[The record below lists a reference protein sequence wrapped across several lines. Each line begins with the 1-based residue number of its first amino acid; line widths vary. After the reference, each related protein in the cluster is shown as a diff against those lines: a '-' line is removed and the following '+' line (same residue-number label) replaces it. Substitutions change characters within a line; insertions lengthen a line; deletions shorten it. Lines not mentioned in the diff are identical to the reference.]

1 MLVQQSGVFGDAV
14 GTEQTEFVV
23 KLLAVGG
30 NHSTLAR
37 SNMLHRVEGEHG
49 EVGKIAIAAV
59 LFVSFLSRKY
69 PPGAWQ
75 ASSRIHRPY
84 SSASFLNASISK
96 DSPQNQREQCLC
108 KCRGGSL

>member
-59 LFVSFLSRKY
+59 LFVSFFIQKI
-69 PPGAWQ
+69 
-75 ASSRIHRPY
+75 SS
-84 SSASFLNASISK
+84 
-96 DSPQNQREQCLC
+96 
-108 KCRGGSL
+108 GSMAGVFENP